1 MTFTGTQTYV
11 ERRAPAAAGPST
23 SDIGKAG
30 SAPGTRS
37 RHNRGVTISEWHR
50 VRQRL
55 REQRHGLAVEAA
67 TRYPDVPT
75 LAGTPLL
82 TRPEWVPP
90 HPVPL
95 GDIALSL
102 GASPPLPALPATH
115 YADTMAEHDRPAV
128 FENRPTYRLV
138 AASLTGPAGPR
149 LVFGHGTYFDSIDT
163 GEAAAHEYAAGGAT
177 PLRDAVG
184 DPTDLTR
191 RPANLAISMLTIR
204 LAEEP
209 TFFLHWRD
217 PARVG
222 HAGGLYQVVPVGVF
236 QASDPARAGEAA
248 EFSLWHFMLREYA
261 EELLGEPERT
271 GVDYAAW
278 PFAVEMTA
286 ALRAGRIRAHCLG
299 LGVDPLTFATDLLVS
314 VVIDAPVFDAL
325 FGAWVAENDEG
336 AVTEH
341 PFAAAAIEG
350 LPMQAAGAALVGRAL
365 DLQALL
371 LTTTT
376 GASAKIPPN
385 TATRT

>member
-1 MTFTGTQTYV
+1 MTTT
-11 ERRAPAAAGPST
+11 
-23 SDIGKAG
+23 
-30 SAPGTRS
+30 
-37 RHNRGVTISEWHR
+37 EWLR
-50 VRQRL
+50 VRRRL

-67 TRYPDVPT
+67 TRYPDVRK

-82 TRPEWVPP
+82 TRPEWVPAR
-90 HPVPL
+90 PVPL

-102 GASPPLPALPATH
+102 GASPPLPDLPASH
-115 YADTMAEHDRPAV
+115 YAETMAGHDRPTL
-128 FENRPTYRLV
+128 FENRPTYRLLE
-138 AASLTGPAGPR
+138 ASLMASLTGPR
-149 LVFGHGTYFDSIDT
+149 LAFGHGTYFDSIDT

-177 PLRDAVG
+177 PLRDAIG
-184 DPTDLTR
+184 DPCDLTR
-191 RPANLAISMLTIR
+191 RPANVAVSALTIR
-204 LAEEP
+204 LGGVDGAEP

-236 QASDPARAGEAA
+236 QASEPARAAEDA

-314 VVIDAPVFDAL
+314 VVIDAPVFDDL
-325 FGAWVAENDEG
+325 FGAWVAENEEG
-336 AVTEH
+336 AVTER
-341 PFAAAAIEG
+341 PFTAAAIEG
-350 LPMQAAGAALVGRAL
+350 LPMQAAGAALVHRAL

-371 LTTTT
+371 LTTAT
-376 GASAKIPPN
+376 GASANTPPT
-385 TATRT
+385 TATTA